1 MEDLF
6 DVKPS
11 EAKKPG
17 YERYNS
23 NMYIKIYAYNYCTVH
38 LKMAKMVI
46 FFFFFAIQNYLITRL
61 DN

>member
-6 DVKPS
+6 DMKPS

-23 NMYIKIYAYNYCTVH
+23 NMYIRIYA
-38 LKMAKMVI
+38 
-46 FFFFFAIQNYLITRL
+46 
-61 DN
+61 

>member
-1 MEDLF
+1 MCSNQGTECYASLKLQACRQTCYMEDLF

-23 NMYIKIYAYNYCTVH
+23 NMYIKIYA
-38 LKMAKMVI
+38 
-46 FFFFFAIQNYLITRL
+46 
-61 DN
+61 